1 MATVNL
7 VNVLTNVAGFLMNQK
22 DIAFYEA
29 TTYPKEDI
37 FSKFGINTNQLLFGA
52 LSSAKEIF
60 AGGKLM
66 EEGGTLASVV
76 NGVSSFVTSTAI
88 KNINVDRSSQIMR
101 HPAENGQ
108 LVLDHA
114 IFNPKTIVAEI
125 AMPSYLYESVYK
137 EIEDYFLQKKEVVVL
152 TKLKSFK
159 NMYVTKMP
167 HAINPKTI
175 DRPSVTITLE
185 EGIFPQDVVFSNP
198 ENQSTV

>member
-29 TTYPKEDI
+29 STYPEEDI

-60 AGGKLM
+60 AGGKLLD
-66 EEGGTLASVV
+66 GGGALTSVV
-76 NGVSSFVTSTAI
+76 NGISSFVTSTAI
-88 KNINVDRSSQIMR
+88 KNINVDRSSQVMR
-101 HPAENGQ
+101 HPAEDGK
-108 LVLDHA
+108 LVADHV
-114 IFNPKTIVAEI
+114 IYNPKTIVAEI

-137 EIEDYFLQKKEVVVL
+137 EIEEYFIQKKEVVVL
-152 TKLKSFK
+152 TKLKSFRH
-159 NMYVTKMP
+159 MYVTKMP
-167 HAINPKTI
+167 HAVNPKTI

-185 EGIFPQDVVFSNP
+185 EVLFSSNLVP
-198 ENQSTV
+198 SKSENQSTI

>member
-22 DIAFYEA
+22 DIAFYDAEK
-29 TTYPKEDI
+29 YPEENM
-37 FSKFGINTNQLLFGA
+37 FSKAGINTNQVLFGA

-60 AGGKLM
+60 AGGKLLDG
-66 EEGGTLASVV
+66 GGTLTSVV
-76 NGVSSFVTSTAI
+76 NGISSFVTSTAI
-88 KNINVDRSSQIMR
+88 KYINVDRSSQVMR
-101 HPAENGQ
+101 HPAESKT
-108 LVLDHA
+108 LVVDHV

-167 HAINPKTI
+167 HAVNPKTI

-185 EGIFPQDVVFSNP
+185 EVIFSSKAIPFKS
-198 ENQSTV
+198 ENQSTI